1 MNRKQNLTASE
12 NLVGP
17 PLQGKKMTAFS
28 ALKEFCDILAP
39 SKKPRLEALEASYKP
54 NLTSPSTPHPQPP
67 LPGCGIIL

>member
-28 ALKEFCDILAP
+28 ALKEFCDTLHLRNLVL
-39 SKKPRLEALEASYKP
+39 KPWKASYKP